1 MTKTMIYVKVV
12 LLSLFLTLLFISFLG
27 SMSFHLK
34 ALEWRVSLQ
43 VLDHGL
49 TEIRLPPV
57 GTISAKTHLSP
68 LKISLELLNIDLEGL
83 QQLISAKA
91 ESKQFWN
98 ELKLEARKIGIVYI
112 LRLTALAILGG
123 IIGAIL
129 ITGKQLKPALLGTVC
144 SLLFCF
150 ALLGLTYVTYDKE
163 KFRTPEFQG
172 VLKAAPWAVNM
183 VETALHKFNLLGEQ
197 MKIMAV
203 NLNNLYER
211 INEVSPVLEKED
223 ALLVL
228 HVSDMH
234 NNPVAHQFLQQI
246 AASFPVDLIIDTG
259 DITDFGTP
267 VEGLLLKGLMDFKIP
282 YLFVPGNH
290 DSPDIIKQLSR
301 YPQVQVLTGG
311 VVDVQGLR
319 VLALADPSATSRK
332 IAPSNSEV
340 VERYRARLVQL
351 WNEAAKKPHL
361 IAVHNFNIAE
371 PLVGQVPLI
380 LFGHTHQYAISQE
393 KGTVMINAGTT
404 GAAGLRGLQATKEIP
419 YSVVLLHFRRN
430 SQNEPELVAADTIRV
445 YNLERGFTLERKIFK
460 RSGTNMGKT

>member
-12 LLSLFLTLLFISFLG
+12 LLSLFLALLFISVFG

-34 ALEWRVSLQ
+34 ALEWRISLQ

-49 TEIRLPPV
+49 TEFRLPPV

-68 LKISLELLNIDLEGL
+68 LKISLELLNIDLDSL
-83 QQLISAKA
+83 QQLLSARVG
-91 ESKQFWN
+91 SKQLWT
-98 ELKLEARKIGIVYI
+98 ELRSEAIRIGILYI
-112 LRLTALAILGG
+112 LRLSILAILGG

-129 ITGKQLKPALLGTVC
+129 ITGKQVKPALLGTVA
-144 SLLFCF
+144 SLLLCF
-150 ALLGLTYVTYDKE
+150 TLLGLTYATYDKE
-163 KFRTPEFQG
+163 KFRSPEFQG
-172 VLKAAPWAVNM
+172 ALKAAPWAVNM

-197 MKIMAV
+197 MKIMAA
-203 NLNNLYER
+203 NLNSLYER

-223 ALLVL
+223 DLLVL

-246 AASFPVDLIIDTG
+246 VTSFSVDMVIDTG

-282 YLFVPGNH
+282 YVFIPGNH
-290 DSPDIIKQLSR
+290 DSPDIVKQLSR

-311 VVDVQGLR
+311 IVDVQGLR
-319 VLALADPSATSRK
+319 ILAMADPSSTSRK
-332 IAPSNSEV
+332 IAPSDNEV
-340 VERYRARLVQL
+340 VERYRAKLLQL
-351 WNEAAKKPHL
+351 WNEAVKKPHL
-361 IAVHNFNIAE
+361 IAVHNFNITE
-371 PLVGQVPLI
+371 PLLGQTPLI
-380 LFGHTHQYAISQE
+380 LFGHTHQYSISQE
-393 KGTVMINAGTT
+393 KGTVLINAGTT

-445 YNLERGFTLERKIFK
+445 YNLERGFTLERKLFK
-460 RSGTNMGKT
+460 TSGVNTGKI